1 MTKTFGQPTW
11 GLTTGNGSFD
21 LADGGRMMLASTRM
35 ADRNGKIYIGSILP
49 DEIIEKST
57 IEKQDIE
64 IRAAINW
71 ILNKK

>member
-21 LADGGRMMLASTRM
+21 LTDGGRMMLASTRM
-35 ADRNGKIYIGSILP
+35 ADRNGKVYYGSIEP
-49 DEIIEKST
+49 DERLEQNKNAKVDT
-57 IEKQDIE
+57 E
-64 IRAAINW
+64 IQTAINW